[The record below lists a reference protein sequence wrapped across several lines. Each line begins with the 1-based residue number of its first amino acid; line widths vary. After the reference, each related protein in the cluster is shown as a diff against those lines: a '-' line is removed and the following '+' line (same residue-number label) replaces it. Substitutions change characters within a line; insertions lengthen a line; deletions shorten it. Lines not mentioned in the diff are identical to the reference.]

1 LSFAALAFVGCGGE
15 SSSSP
20 PLSKEDAKKTA
31 KYRELHPEEFRPTK
45 TKTGKGR
52 RR

>member
-1 LSFAALAFVGCGGE
+1 LFFASLTFVGCGE

-45 TKTGKGR
+45 TKAAKGR